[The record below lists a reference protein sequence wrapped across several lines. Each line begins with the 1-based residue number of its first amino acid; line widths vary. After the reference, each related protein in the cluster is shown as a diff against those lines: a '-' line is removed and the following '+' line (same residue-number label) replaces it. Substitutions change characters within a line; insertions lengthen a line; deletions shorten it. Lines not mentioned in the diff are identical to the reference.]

1 MSDPTSNVI
10 RTGVKLDQPCP
21 DAPDDGYQWISV
33 AIYDE
38 WRLLRG
44 SRKVKVGPDEVAIHA
59 FGETP
64 RVIRTRP

>member
-1 MSDPTSNVI
+1 MSDPASNVI

-21 DAPDDGYQWISV
+21 DAPDDGYEWITV
-33 AIYDE
+33 AIDDE

-44 SRKVKVGPDEVAIHA
+44 MKKVKVDPDEVAFHA
-59 FGETP
+59 FGEPP